1 MSTMGS
7 RDVIFGSILFIVV
20 CVPVL
25 TIAARLTMKPI
36 EDSIIRLRESA
47 PQAPGTGMERR
58 VLELED
64 EVRQLRAG
72 MGELQ
77 ETLEF
82 QQKLL
87 AAGPSP
93 AREPA
98 GVA

>member
-1 MSTMGS
+1 MGS

-36 EDSIIRLRESA
+36 VDSIIRLRESA
-47 PQAPGTGMERR
+47 PTPSGAGLERR
-58 VLELED
+58 VGELED

-72 MGELQ
+72 MGEL
-77 ETLEF
+77 EATVEF

-87 AAGPSP
+87 AAAPS
-93 AREPA
+93 REPA

>member
-1 MSTMGS
+1 MGS

-36 EDSIIRLRESA
+36 VDSIIRLRESA
-47 PQAPGTGMERR
+47 PATSGLGMERR
-58 VLELED
+58 VVELED

-72 MGELQ
+72 MGELHD
-77 ETLEF
+77 TVEF

-87 AAGPSP
+87 AAASP
-93 AREPA
+93 PPPRELA